1 MNGILNEIISKISL
15 IIKDYKYLPEVVDR
29 ESIASIDLHVKK
41 WISQFDPED
50 REFVLKHT
58 YNLLSVNYYSET
70 RYDNLLRGIAKNK
83 NNEKH
88 FRSDCFVSIQSHGG
102 SQEEITEKLNNFI
115 LDEIQLSLP
124 VLSLDDDKSDFSKFR
139 YITYLDDFSFSGKL
153 IGDDIEKIINDLK
166 LDKVNIRIVAF
177 LIHSQ
182 GFYNLKRRLCDFV
195 EDNGLDIDFH
205 FNKRFWGYVENSIS
219 NGYSWNTCTYFHE
232 LVPCNEVLEEKG
244 LLDVELYR
252 PNFFRIGSN
261 DKCILGNESD
271 RRRIEKIFSSIGFH
285 IISKSAS
292 PKKSMKPLG
301 FSTYHGFG
309 FGGNVFSYRNCPN
322 NTPLVFWWGSY
333 EETGNAAI
341 DCWYPLMKRRGYYA

>member
-1 MNGILNEIISKISL
+1 MSENLNKIISKISS
-15 IIKDYKYLPEVVDR
+15 IIKDYKNLPEVVDS
-29 ESIASIDLHVKK
+29 ESVASIDLHVKK
-41 WISQFDPED
+41 WISQFEPED

-58 YNLLSVNYYSET
+58 YNILSVNYYSES
-70 RYDNLLRGIAKNK
+70 RYDNLLRNVAKNK
-83 NNEKH
+83 SNEEF
-88 FRSDCFVSIQSHGG
+88 FRNDCFVSIQSHGG
-102 SQEEITEKLNNFI
+102 SQDEITEKLNTFI
-115 LDEIQLSLP
+115 KDEINLSVP
-124 VLSLDDDKSDFSKFR
+124 VLSLYDDKSNFSKFR
-139 YITYLDDFSFSGKL
+139 QIIYLDDFSFSGKL
-153 IGDDIEKIINDLK
+153 IGDDIEKLINDLE
-166 LDKVNIRIVAF
+166 LDKVKIRIIVF
-177 LIHSQ
+177 IVHSQ
-182 GFYNLKRRLCDFV
+182 GLFNLERRLSDFV
-195 EDNGLDIDFH
+195 KHKGLDIRFY
-205 FNKRFWGYVENSIS
+205 FNKRFWGDVDNSIS
-219 NGYSWNTCTYFHE
+219 NDFSFKTNTYFPE

-252 PNFFRIGSN
+252 PNYFRIGSN

-271 RRRIEKIFSSIGFH
+271 RRRIEKIFSSIGFY

-292 PKKSMKPLG
+292 PKRSMKPLG